1 MVFTPFSSINTYLN
15 IKDDV
20 AMGRSKF
27 RMEALRAND
36 LIERIESMSEHEDP
50 DRGHLVFSMMDE
62 TFSSTDPKEGSAAA
76 YSILRYLTEN
86 THNSM
91 TIAATHFPLLKRLE
105 AHTNGAVKNFMIRA
119 EVNPISYPFELYEG
133 SSDQVIAIDL
143 LQEEGLDVERELS
156 YARDVINNPECI
168 ANQAELFIL
177 KHKLYCIKKSPIA
190 TLSMMG
196 LLYTLLI

>member
-1 MVFTPFSSINTYLN
+1 MRAKLLVKLEGFWNPMIDPDVVVPSTIELGGTNPAKNAVISGPNAGGKSVSMKAITLCILLGQTFGVAPAKRMVFTPFSSINTYLN

-76 YSILRYLTEN
+76 YS
-86 THNSM
+86 NS
-91 TIAATHFPLLKRLE
+91 AL
-105 AHTNGAVKNFMIRA
+105 
-119 EVNPISYPFELYEG
+119 
-133 SSDQVIAIDL
+133 SD
-143 LQEEGLDVERELS
+143 
-156 YARDVINNPECI
+156 
-168 ANQAELFIL
+168 
-177 KHKLYCIKKSPIA
+177 
-190 TLSMMG
+190 
-196 LLYTLLI
+196 